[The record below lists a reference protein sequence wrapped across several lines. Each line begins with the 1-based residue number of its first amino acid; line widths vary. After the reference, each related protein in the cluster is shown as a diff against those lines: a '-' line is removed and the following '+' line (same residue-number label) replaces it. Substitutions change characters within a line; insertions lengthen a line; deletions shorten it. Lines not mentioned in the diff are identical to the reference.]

1 MVISQAFLSSIRH
14 SWCRGLLVLRNQS
27 FRISSRA
34 RVKGWDFLTAAPSF
48 LKTMKNATQ
57 RANFG
62 GSLRIEHAPV
72 DITRNLCRRH
82 PRWGKRVAA
91 VSASS
96 KWAQRLL
103 WIHWMPCR
111 YLPRKWLIFQSS
123 QIQMSRRFGPWVRT
137 WCWLL
142 GRHWYFRSNVHL
154 SLCHIT

>member
-1 MVISQAFLSSIRH
+1 MSEEEHIIMENSVNEDVDKGIELSILFRMA
-14 SWCRGLLVLRNQS
+14 LTKQS

-34 RVKGWDFLTAAPSF
+34 RVKGSDFLTAAPSF

-62 GSLRIEHAPV
+62 GSLRHQHAV

-103 WIHWMPCR
+103 
-111 YLPRKWLIFQSS
+111 
-123 QIQMSRRFGPWVRT
+123 
-137 WCWLL
+137 
-142 GRHWYFRSNVHL
+142 
-154 SLCHIT
+154 